1 MDDTAAE
8 NMTEME
14 KLVAGLPYRYDEP
27 ELVAMKDTASSLCAA
42 LNAVDPLDSAAREAA
57 ARALLGS
64 AGPELDIQ
72 PGFHCDNGKNITVG
86 RRFTANFN
94 VTILDGAPVTFGDFC
109 MVGPGTLIST
119 TGHPLEAQ
127 GRRDRLAVSEPITF
141 GDDVWIGGNCT
152 ILPGVTVGSNVI
164 IAAGAVV
171 NRDVPDN
178 CIVAG
183 VPARVVKNL
192 PA

>member
-1 MDDTAAE
+1 MDDTSAE

-14 KLVAGLPYRYDEP
+14 KLVAGLPYRYDDP

>member
-1 MDDTAAE
+1 MDDTTAE
-8 NMTEME
+8 DMTEME
-14 KLVAGLPYRYDEP
+14 KLVAGLPYRYDDP

-42 LNAVDPLDSAAREAA
+42 LNATDPLDSAAREAA

-127 GRRDRLAVSEPITF
+127 GRRDRLAISKPVTF

-152 ILPGVTVGSNVI
+152 VLPGITVGSNVV

-178 CIVAG
+178 CVVAG
-183 VPARVVKNL
+183 VPAKVIKRL

>member
-1 MDDTAAE
+1 MDDTSAE
-8 NMTEME
+8 NMTEIE
-14 KLVAGLPYRYDEP
+14 KLVAGLPYRYDDP

-127 GRRDRLAVSEPITF
+127 GRRDRLAISEPITF

-152 ILPGVTVGSNVI
+152 VLPGITVGSNVV

-183 VPARVVKNL
+183 VPAKVIKHLR
-192 PA
+192 A

>member
-1 MDDTAAE
+1 MDDTTAE
-8 NMTEME
+8 DMTEME
-14 KLVAGLPYRYDEP
+14 KLVAGLPYRYDDP

-42 LNAVDPLDSAAREAA
+42 LNATDPLDSAAREAA

-127 GRRDRLAVSEPITF
+127 GRRDRLAISKPVTF
-141 GDDVWIGGNCT
+141 GNDVWIGGNCT
-152 ILPGVTVGSNVI
+152 VLPGITVGSNVV

-178 CIVAG
+178 CVVAG
-183 VPARVVKNL
+183 VPAKVIKRL